1 MQLNSII
8 VNNFRQYYGEQ
19 KIEFAQGDKNVTIIY
34 GENGKGKT
42 GLFRALIFGIFG
54 DRHINQDNKND
65 EIHLVNFNALEEN
78 NGSPINA
85 FVTVKFTHKQKEYI
99 ITRKIVGYKA
109 GDKITENIS
118 GIELSIIDENGN
130 YDNQNDLSDDEKNK
144 IIRKVFDVK
153 IKDFFLFDAERI
165 ETLAKTNKES
175 KQEVENGIKNLL
187 NIDKLQKA
195 IDITGNLVREER
207 RNISSRINDSEVI
220 KVEETIKSIETE
232 IKNIEEI
239 IDVKRNEELECQKEI
254 ELIDNKLSENESIR
268 LIQDK
273 LKEKKNSKDSKKELL
288 NSEKQSI
295 KEKSFYK
302 CHMLLMDPMYYMA
315 KDYLA
320 QVSIKQ
326 KDLIPLEIIEKSLN
340 DKICNCCKVDLLK
353 NIEAYNEIVKLK
365 KNFKRSELT
374 PLIFE
379 ITNTINE
386 FLQEKEN
393 ELDSIKARLYKI
405 REIKDE
411 VEEIQEEIN
420 ELNEELRGKSKGTS
434 NLEELE
440 ETKRVCEENKE
451 NLKKDIANLEG
462 RKESLIDSL
471 NNERRKYDRLISENK
486 AVEFDSKKLEYM
498 KKLNKELENIL
509 DGYSE
514 SMRKSLIEET
524 TEIFKKLIDKKDRAL
539 ISKINI
545 NNKYEIEV
553 INRLGT
559 IITQDISQ
567 GQRQIVA
574 LAFITA
580 LAKIAGGDESSIDF
594 PLFMDTPF
602 GRVSGNN
609 RDNLIEN
616 IPLLANQW
624 ILLLTD
630 TELTISEEM
639 KIKEVGKLGRWYRL
653 NQISDGYSTVE
664 EVSLE
669 SKMATRG

>member
-19 KIEFAQGDKNVTIIY
+19 KIEFAQGDKNVTIIF

-54 DRHINQDNKND
+54 EKYINQDNKND

-78 NGSPINA
+78 NGYPVEA
-85 FVTVKFTHKQKEYI
+85 YVTVNFTHKQKEYI
-99 ITRKIVGYKA
+99 IKRKVVGYKA
-109 GDKITENIS
+109 GKNITEKIN
-118 GIELSIIDENGN
+118 GIELKIKDENGN
-130 YDNQNDLSDDEKNK
+130 YDNKNDLTDDEKNK
-144 IIRKVFDVK
+144 LVGMVFDSK

-175 KQEVENGIKNLL
+175 RLEVENGIKNLL

-195 IDITGNLVREER
+195 IDITGDLVKEER
-207 RNISSRINDSEVI
+207 RNISSRINNSEVT
-220 KVEETIKSIETE
+220 KCEEDIKSIEEE

-239 IDVKRNEELECQKEI
+239 IDIKKNEELACQEEI
-254 ELIDNKLSENESIR
+254 ESIDKKLRENESIR

-273 LKEKKNSKDSKKELL
+273 IKEMKINKATKEELL
-288 NSEKQSI
+288 NSEKQAI
-295 KEKSFYK
+295 KDKSFYK
-302 CHMLLMDPMYYMA
+302 CHMLLMDPIYEMA
-315 KDYLA
+315 KDYLG
-320 QVSIKQ
+320 QVVIKQ

-340 DKICNCCKVDLLK
+340 DKICSCCKVDLSK
-353 NIEAYNEIVKLK
+353 NVQAYNEIVKLK

-374 PLIFE
+374 PLISE

-386 FLQEKEN
+386 FLQEKES
-393 ELDSIKARLYKI
+393 ELDSIKLRLSKI

-420 ELNEELRGKSKGTS
+420 ELNEESKGKSKGTA

-440 ETKRVCEENKE
+440 KTKKRCEENKE
-451 NLKKDIANLEG
+451 NLKRDIGNLEG
-462 RKESLIDSL
+462 RKDSSIDAL
-471 NNERRKYDRLISENK
+471 NKEKRKYDKLISENE
-486 AVEFDSKKLEYM
+486 AVKFDSKKLEYM
-498 KKLNKELENIL
+498 KKLNEDLQNIL

-514 SMRKSLIEET
+514 TMRKNLMEET
-524 TEIFKKLIDKKDRAL
+524 TEIFKKLIDKKDKAL

-545 NNKYEIEV
+545 NHKYEIQV
-553 INRLGT
+553 INRLET

-580 LAKIAGGDESSIDF
+580 LAKVAGGEDSSIDF

-602 GRVSGNN
+602 GRVSGDN

-630 TELTISEEM
+630 TELTISEEL
-639 KIKEVGKLGRWYRL
+639 KIKEVGKLGKWYKL
-653 NQISDGYSTVE
+653 NQISDGYSKVE
-664 EVSLE
+664 EVSLD

>member
-8 VNNFRQYYGEQ
+8 MNNFRQYYGQQ
-19 KIEFAQGDKNVTIIY
+19 KIEFAKGDKNVTIIF

-54 DRHINQDNKND
+54 EKYINQDNKND

-78 NGSPINA
+78 NGYPVEAWVLVN
-85 FVTVKFTHKQKEYI
+85 FTHKQKEYI
-99 ITRKIVGYKA
+99 IKRKVVGYKTDNRIA
-109 GDKITENIS
+109 EKIN
-118 GIELSIIDENGN
+118 GIELNIKDENGN
-130 YDNQNDLSDDEKNK
+130 YENKNNLTDDEKNK
-144 IIRKVFDVK
+144 LIEKVFDSK

-165 ETLAKTNKES
+165 ETLTKTNRES
-175 KQEVENGIKNLL
+175 KLEVENGIKNLL
-187 NIDKLQKA
+187 NINKLQKA
-195 IDITGNLVREER
+195 IDITGDLVKDER
-207 RNISSRINDSEVI
+207 RNISSRVNNSKVTLCEEEI
-220 KVEETIKSIETE
+220 KNIEEE

-239 IDVKRNEELECQKEI
+239 IDIKKSEELECQEEI
-254 ELIDNKLSENESIR
+254 ESIDKKLRENESIR

-273 LKEKKNSKDSKKELL
+273 IKEKKINKSTKEELL
-288 NSEKQSI
+288 ISEKQAI

-302 CHMLLMDPMYYMA
+302 CHMFLMDPIYDMA
-315 KDYLA
+315 KDYLG
-320 QVSIKQ
+320 QVVIKQ

-340 DKICNCCKVDLLK
+340 DKICNCCKVDLSK
-353 NIEAYNEIVKLK
+353 NIEAYNQIISLK

-374 PLIFE
+374 PLISE

-386 FLQEKEN
+386 FLQERDR
-393 ELDSIKARLYKI
+393 ELEIIKIKLSKI

-411 VEEIQEEIN
+411 IEDIQEEIN
-420 ELNEELRGKSKGTS
+420 ELNEESKGKSRGAS

-440 ETKRVCEENKE
+440 KTKKICEENKE
-451 NLKKDIANLEG
+451 NLKKDIGNLEG
-462 RKESLIDSL
+462 RKASLIDAL
-471 NNERRKYDRLISENK
+471 NKKKREYDRLISENELVK
-486 AVEFDSKKLEYM
+486 FDSKKLEYM
-498 KKLNKELENIL
+498 KKLNEDLQNIL

-514 SMRKSLIEET
+514 TMRKNLMEET
-524 TEIFKKLIDKKDRAL
+524 TEIFKKLIDKKDKAL

-545 NNKYEIEV
+545 NHKYEIQV
-553 INRLGT
+553 INRLET

-580 LAKIAGGDESSIDF
+580 LAKVASGDDSSIDF
-594 PLFMDTPF
+594 PLFMDAPF
-602 GRVSGNN
+602 GRISGNN

-616 IPLLANQW
+616 IPSLANQW

-630 TELTISEEM
+630 TELTISEEL
-639 KIKEVGKLGRWYRL
+639 KIKEIGKLGRWYKL
-653 NQISDGYSTVE
+653 NQISDGYSEIE
-664 EVSLE
+664 EVSLD

>member
-19 KIEFAQGDKNVTIIY
+19 KIEFAKGDKNVTIIF

-54 DRHINQDNKND
+54 EKHINQDNKND
-65 EIHLVNFNALEEN
+65 EIHLVNFNALEES
-78 NGSPINA
+78 NGYPVEA
-85 FVTVKFTHKQKEYI
+85 CVTVNFTHKQKEYI
-99 ITRKIVGYKA
+99 IKRKVVGYKA
-109 GDKITENIS
+109 DNKITEKIN
-118 GIELSIIDENGN
+118 GIELSIKDENGN
-130 YDNQNDLSDDEKNK
+130 YDNKNDLTDDEKNK
-144 IIRKVFDVK
+144 LIGKVFDSK

-175 KQEVENGIKNLL
+175 KLEVENGIKNLL

-195 IDITGNLVREER
+195 IDITWDLVKEER
-207 RNISSRINDSEVI
+207 RNISSRVNNSEVT
-220 KVEETIKSIETE
+220 KCEENIKSIEEE

-239 IDVKRNEELECQKEI
+239 IDTKKSEELACQEEI
-254 ELIDNKLSENESIR
+254 ESIDKKLRENESIR

-273 LKEKKNSKDSKKELL
+273 IKEKKINKATKEDLL
-288 NSEKQSI
+288 TSEKQAI

-302 CHMLLMDPMYYMA
+302 CHMLLMEPIYEMA
-315 KDYLA
+315 KDYLG
-320 QVSIKQ
+320 QVAIKQ
-326 KDLIPLEIIEKSLN
+326 KDLIPLEIIQKSLN
-340 DKICNCCKVDLLK
+340 DEICSCCKVDLSK

-374 PLIFE
+374 PLISE

-386 FLQEKEN
+386 FLQEKHK
-393 ELDSIKARLYKI
+393 ELDSIKVRLSKI

-420 ELNEELRGKSKGTS
+420 ELNEESKGKSKGTA
-434 NLEELE
+434 NLEDLE
-440 ETKRVCEENKE
+440 KTKKRCEENKE
-451 NLKKDIANLEG
+451 NLKKDIGNLEG
-462 RKESLIDSL
+462 RKDSSIDVL
-471 NNERRKYDRLISENK
+471 NKEKRKYDRLISENE
-486 AVEFDSKKLEYM
+486 AVKFDSKKLEYM
-498 KKLNKELENIL
+498 KKLNEDLQNIL

-514 SMRKSLIEET
+514 SMRKNLMEET
-524 TEIFKKLIDKKDRAL
+524 TEIFKKLIDKKDKAL

-545 NNKYEIEV
+545 NHKYEIQV
-553 INRLGT
+553 INRLET

-580 LAKIAGGDESSIDF
+580 LAKVAGGDESSIDF

-616 IPLLANQW
+616 IPSLANQW

-630 TELTISEEM
+630 TELTISEEF
-639 KIKEVGKLGRWYRL
+639 KIKEVGKLGKWYKL
-653 NQISDGYSTVE
+653 NQISDGYSKIE
-664 EVSLE
+664 EVSLD